1 MNIAMLTDTYLP
13 QVNGVSTSL
22 FLFRKH
28 LERLGHR
35 VYIVSPVGQK
45 GDPYF
50 FKVMGFRTMQVKD
63 QRISLPNTKRILDF
77 LETNQITHLHS
88 HSPLSMGWT
97 ALWLQK
103 RYGFIHF
110 HTYHTLLV
118 DYLHYIP
125 RFFRPTKKVIQEFS
139 KWFCSEVDCTIAPTI
154 EMKNELMAYGMKKPI
169 HVIPT
174 GIDTDLFRTAAPI
187 DLRAKHHL
195 PKESFIAL
203 FAGRIAKEKNIV
215 FLLEVVERMIRK
227 GLSFYLILVG
237 NGPFF
242 EELSEIVRKKRLSE
256 NVIFAGEMKREELAS
271 YYRSADC
278 FTFASTTETQGLV
291 VLEALAAG
299 LPVIAVAQKGV
310 KSSLSEGE
318 GSFLTEHP
326 NVDFFVEKALL
337 LMKDPELRQQMRGKG
352 MEYVQKHWSIDVFA
366 QHVSDLYGQF
376 QKPEQ
381 YTPQKMF
388 EFSELWMWVTGKL
401 RNIQDNIFK

>member
-13 QVNGVSTSL
+13 HVNGVSTSL

-50 FKVMGFRTMQVKD
+50 FKVMGFRSMQVKD
-63 QRISLPNTKRILDF
+63 QRIALPNTKRILDF

-88 HSPLSMGWT
+88 HAPLSMGWT

-139 KWFCSEVDCTIAPTI
+139 KWFCSEVDCTIAPTT

-174 GIDTDLFRTAAPI
+174 GIDTDLFRTAAP
-187 DLRAKHHL
+187 
-195 PKESFIAL
+195 
-203 FAGRIAKEKNIV
+203 
-215 FLLEVVERMIRK
+215 
-227 GLSFYLILVG
+227 
-237 NGPFF
+237 
-242 EELSEIVRKKRLSE
+242 
-256 NVIFAGEMKREELAS
+256 
-271 YYRSADC
+271 
-278 FTFASTTETQGLV
+278 
-291 VLEALAAG
+291 
-299 LPVIAVAQKGV
+299 
-310 KSSLSEGE
+310 
-318 GSFLTEHP
+318 
-326 NVDFFVEKALL
+326 
-337 LMKDPELRQQMRGKG
+337 
-352 MEYVQKHWSIDVFA
+352 
-366 QHVSDLYGQF
+366 
-376 QKPEQ
+376 
-381 YTPQKMF
+381 
-388 EFSELWMWVTGKL
+388 
-401 RNIQDNIFK
+401 

>member
-13 QVNGVSTSL
+13 HVNGVSTSL

-50 FKVMGFRTMQVKD
+50 FKVMGFRSMQVKD
-63 QRISLPNTKRILDF
+63 QRIALPNTKRILDF

-88 HSPLSMGWT
+88 HAPLSMGWT

-139 KWFCSEVDCTIAPTI
+139 KWFCSEVDCTIAPTT

-227 GLSFYLILVG
+227 GHSFYLVLVG

-318 GSFLTEHP
+318 GCFLTEHP

-401 RNIQDNIFK
+401 RNIQDNTFK